1 MTLALLD
8 GDIIAF
14 KSAIAVV
21 DGKDELSPVIPEN
34 AEKLSLIHI

>member
-21 DGKDELSPVIPEN
+21 DGKDELSPVIPE
-34 AEKLSLIHI
+34 KC